1 MPKEIQMMKT
11 IHPTVL
17 TDEQIASLGDP
28 SNIALMLQ
36 HGSAYEKAMATA
48 FQSLDGDTRSQKQL
62 LTDMFEMFS
71 KWVA

>member
-1 MPKEIQMMKT
+1 MPKEFEMMKT

-17 TDEQIASLGDP
+17 TDGQVAVLGDP
-28 SNIALMLQ
+28 STIALMLQ

-48 FQSLDGDTRSQKQL
+48 FQSLDGDTRSQRHL
-62 LTDMFEMFS
+62 LTDMFDMFS

>member
-11 IHPTVL
+11 IQPTVL
-17 TDEQIASLGDP
+17 TDEQIATLGNP

-48 FQSLDGDTRSQKQL
+48 FQSLDGDERSQKRL
-62 LTDMFEMFS
+62 LTDMFDMFS